1 MWLNQYKKT
10 FVGMQTVI
18 ALITVAVYFGMYRA
32 WGPTLS
38 FFFVLQGAALA
49 GALWASRIKGRVD
62 QHAR

>member
-1 MWLNQYKKT
+1 MWLTQYKKT

-18 ALITVAVYFGMYRA
+18 ALITAAVYFGMYRS

-49 GALWASRIKGRVD
+49 GALWASRIKRRLD
-62 QHAR
+62 PHAR

>member
-1 MWLNQYKKT
+1 MWLTQYKKT

-18 ALITVAVYFGMYRA
+18 ALITAAVFFGLYRS

-49 GALWASRIKGRVD
+49 GALWASRIRRRFD
-62 QHAR
+62 SNAR